1 VIVKIHFAKPLSAHA
16 GRGFVFLANKSQ
28 TCTTFLCGSGRARE
42 AGDAVYGTGFAGVRG
57 STPRLARTHN
67 SYSERAIPSCEN
79 IPVTFT

>member
-1 VIVKIHFAKPLSAHA
+1 MP
-16 GRGFVFLANKSQ
+16 GYFVLWWLRQRS
-28 TCTTFLCGSGRARE
+28 TCGSGRARE